1 MLDLDNHKTPDLLE
15 TVDLFL
21 LGNSAVLEPH
31 SISLIS
37 RDCLREL
44 CRYVPLHCLSLDRLL
59 LCLDLDHFLHFA
71 LGFVFFARLDDPW
84 LSVLLSLVVELRL
97 DSNFRL
103 GSLEI
108 SFVLLIAK
116 ILH

>member
-37 RDCLREL
+37 RDRLREL

-71 LGFVFFARLDDPW
+71 FGFVFFARLDDPW